1 METTDILGNTHGR
14 IHEIQRKILELKDR
28 LVREAD
34 RDTREIMVSVIMELE
49 EFSKMLQAQA
59 GRTVSDTDLLD
70 MEKTIYSGRLSFKE
84 AFKNAGGMLNTN
96 SII

>member
-1 METTDILGNTHGR
+1 METTDIAGNTHGR
-14 IHEIQRKILELKDR
+14 IHEIQSKILELKDR
-28 LVREAD
+28 LVLETDRE
-34 RDTREIMVSVIMELE
+34 TREIMASVIVELE
-49 EFSKMLQAQA
+49 EFRKMLQEQA

-96 SII
+96 R